1 MHVKCIF
8 DCQVLKYLAQF
19 ALTQEVLSDL
29 KIVDAKKKKNIVLKE
44 QSRQY
49 YKNNELGRLLSLL
62 HNRTS
67 RCTEEDSLKAQCSSL
82 LLFWFKQANTTAS
95 IKKAT
100 YLLRIQSLQQ
110 LRGLIVFMHMK
121 FKHRRLKTN
130 QPGHT
135 QLTSIN
141 LSAHPKHFC

>member
-1 MHVKCIF
+1 M
-8 DCQVLKYLAQF
+8 LKK
-19 ALTQEVLSDL
+19 S
-29 KIVDAKKKKNIVLKE
+29 IVLKE

-67 RCTEEDSLKAQCSSL
+67 HYTEEDSLKAQCSSL
-82 LLFWFKQANTTAS
+82 LLFWLKQANTIAS
-95 IKKAT
+95 IKEAT
-100 YLLRIQSLQQ
+100 YLLSIQSLQQ
-110 LRGLIVFMHMK
+110 LRGLIVFMHIK
-121 FKHRRLKTN
+121 FKHERLKTN

-141 LSAHPKHFC
+141 LSALPKHFC

>member
-1 MHVKCIF
+1 MHEKCIF

-29 KIVDAKKKKNIVLKE
+29 KIVDAKKKNIVLKE

-49 YKNNELGRLLSLL
+49 CKNNELGRLSSLL
-62 HNRTS
+62 RNRTS
-67 RCTEEDSLKAQCSSL
+67 HCTEEDSLKAQCSSL
-82 LLFWFKQANTTAS
+82 LLFWLKQANIAAS

-110 LRGLIVFMHMK
+110 LRGLIVFMHTK

-141 LSAHPKHFC
+141 LSASPKHFC

>member
-1 MHVKCIF
+1 MHEKCIF

-29 KIVDAKKKKNIVLKE
+29 KIVDDKKKSIVLKE

-49 YKNNELGRLLSLL
+49 YKNNKLGRLLSLL

-67 RCTEEDSLKAQCSSL
+67 HYTEEDSLKAQCSSL
-82 LLFWFKQANTTAS
+82 LLFWLKQANTIAS
-95 IKKAT
+95 IKEAT
-100 YLLRIQSLQQ
+100 YLLSIQSLQQ
-110 LRGLIVFMHMK
+110 LRGLIVFMHIK
-121 FKHRRLKTN
+121 FKHKRLKTN

-141 LSAHPKHFC
+141 LSALPKHFC